1 MLRKDRIEYLIIWIC
16 IFVTSAFIY
25 GILVYVP
32 EIDGGSQFPSSIAVV
47 GCLGGILISGLF
59 SSIILAIKFF
69 KRRKMV
75 FKIVSAIL
83 WPITMIC
90 VIYVGVFA
98 NIPYQIYNIV
108 KIIKEKSED
117 KTIEE
122 V

>member
-1 MLRKDRIEYLIIWIC
+1 
-16 IFVTSAFIY
+16 
-25 GILVYVP
+25 
-32 EIDGGSQFPSSIAVV
+32 
-47 GCLGGILISGLF
+47 
-59 SSIILAIKFF
+59 
-69 KRRKMV
+69 MV

>member
-1 MLRKDRIEYLIIWIC
+1 MSRKDRIEYLIIWIC
-16 IFVTSAFIY
+16 IFVTSAFLY
-25 GILVYVP
+25 GILVYLA
-32 EIDGGSQFPSSIAVV
+32 EMNGDSQFASSIVV
-47 GCLGGILISGLF
+47 GGLGGILISGLF